1 MNYTDIT
8 GNWQNEFGS
17 ILIINYVDVTT
28 GIFSG
33 TYSSHTGATGNYYV
47 VGVTDFMPDPAIN
60 SQTISFSISW
70 RSYSSPP
77 TPPQLGDN
85 WVSGFAGQLQ
95 ITPEG
100 TQQIATTYLLQKN
113 SNPADNWGATVVA
126 TATFVRTNI
135 YPKLTETS
143 AIISFPFQKG
153 ILSENGATPWYT
165 KVGIG
170 TPAQYLK
177 LMIDTGTDN
186 TWVTSSQCTTQACL
200 AHATFNA
207 ANSSTFNTLDP
218 NPKIKSFG
226 PWGNMTVIEGQDYF
240 SLTQTNE
247 LLENNAVSTSEVMNF
262 EVAIDYD
269 GPQFLAL
276 VCDGGIAIPSPFW
289 EAGPNTE
296 SLMLQLMK
304 DGKIDYAIASF
315 WYNSSNGVGE
325 CLFGAVDYSKFDY
338 QTLRI
343 FTLQEI
349 TVAGLGY
356 LWALKL
362 NAFMVNNV
370 AVQAGIT
377 SFVLDTGSS
386 IFKANQQ
393 MIDALLNAVTL
404 HGQLPISISD
414 PNLMANYP
422 TITLNLC
429 NNYYNLTP
437 QQYFIQLS
445 PNSWTIG
452 IQTLDGMPEG
462 MLLVGS
468 VFLETVYSIFD
479 YENKV
484 IGLATVTI

>member
-1 MNYTDIT
+1 MTYIDIT
-8 GNWQNEFGS
+8 GNWENEFGS
-17 ILIINYVDVTT
+17 IFTVQNVDNQT
-28 GIFSG
+28 GIFFG
-33 TYSSHTGATGNYYV
+33 TYSSHTGATGSYYV
-47 VGVTDFMPDPAIN
+47 VGVTDFMPDPTTN
-60 SQTISFSISW
+60 SQTVSFSISW
-70 RSYSSPP
+70 RSYTSPP
-77 TPPQLGDN
+77 VPPQTGDN

-95 ITPEG
+95 IAADG
-100 TQQIATTYLLQKN
+100 SQQIVTTYLLQKN

-126 TATFVRTNI
+126 TATFKRINT
-135 YPKLTETS
+135 YPKLEELS
-143 AIISFPFQKG
+143 DVVLFSLQKG
-153 ILSENGATPWYT
+153 ILTENGATPWFAS
-165 KVGIG
+165 VGIG
-170 TPAQYLK
+170 TPSQFLK

-200 AHATFNA
+200 AHDTFNA

-240 SLTQTNE
+240 SLTQIQSSQKKE
-247 LLENNAVSTSEVMNF
+247 GIITSEAMNF
-262 EVAIDYD
+262 ENAINYD
-269 GPQFLAL
+269 GPQFLEL
-276 VCDGGIAIPSPFW
+276 DCDGGIAIPSPFW
-289 EAGPNTE
+289 EATPNTE
-296 SLMLQLMK
+296 SLMLQLLK

-338 QTLRI
+338 QTLRF

-349 TVAGLGY
+349 TVTGLGY

-404 HGQLPISISD
+404 NGQLPISISD

-445 PNSWTIG
+445 TTSWTIG
-452 IQTLDGMPEG
+452 IQTLDGMPQG

-479 YENKV
+479 YENS
-484 IGLATVTI
+484 IIALANPII